1 LLAVRPGEINQ
12 VNALNPQIASRQL
25 GPLTRWRKYDP
36 HRQALMRGELERI
49 LASGELS
56 SDVYE
61 VVSKSLA

>member
-1 LLAVRPGEINQ
+1 MNRIRAAIASALAVACLVGGT
-12 VNALNPQIASRQL
+12 VTAVADADAVA
-25 GPLTRWRKYDP
+25 KA
-36 HRQALMRGELERI
+36 QAELERI